1 MTLQRSDFSDFFC
14 AVNHGHSAFRWQHR
28 LFETLATSGRWP
40 DRIVAPTSAGKS
52 SVVDIH
58 VFAVALSAINGGPR
72 PPRRLALVVNRRALV
87 DSHSQRAQ
95 HILQLLHDPLPGS
108 LLRQVADALHSLR
121 SVEPTPPGVGPFDIV
136 NLRGGIPPQRSWV
149 ADPAAC
155 QVICA
160 TPDMWGSRILFRGY
174 GTSNLARPRESGFLT
189 NDAAMVLDEAHLN
202 RQLLLTA
209 RRVAELSAPGSTT
222 LAIPG
227 LQVVETTATP
237 VGTGDSAS
245 DSEIGVIESDL
256 GPDGDTALRM
266 RLTRPKKVRRI
277 GLPAW
282 PPSRSGRERSIYI
295 DVLVEETVRLRD
307 TYGTCGSTGRTVGC
321 FVNTVSLAADVAA
334 KLRKQGLAT
343 ELLVGRLRAYDLATM
358 RQSRPNMFTTVGDP
372 GVDVLIATQT
382 LEVGVDLDLA
392 ALVTELA
399 PASAIAQRAG
409 RVNRLGNAEGSEVV
423 VLGPEPGSKL
433 FTEKAPR
440 TLAVPPYA
448 GKGDADAFE
457 LLRRTW
463 DWLGE
468 RESDDAGLSP
478 WALVHSPPC
487 AGRLSR
493 ILLQRLELPDAW
505 YLSRTSD
512 ELFDEPDLELWLRDS
527 LDPESASCGLVVR
540 AQLPADDSAA
550 IALLEATPPID
561 DEVFPA
567 LIQDVRRVISLILSG
582 ADEYPARAFR
592 FRDNVISAIDAG
604 DVAPG
609 DVVILDQGHLVCTSG
624 VVVPSPTETAA
635 DVFDEVSP
643 ANVRLIAG
651 VDDIFLDDLADLV
664 QSSDGDVDDRDLIEL
679 LSEYRERNGRVARFL
694 DALEG
699 SDRGLKVAFG
709 DFDVVEN
716 RWLAVSAPRPYT
728 VAEDT
733 RQVWTPS
740 PEPVLLDSHN
750 AAVGARAREI
760 AVRLGLPADMQ
771 NVLDAGGRFHDAGKR
786 DERFQRIRLGNQDWQ
801 TAPLAKSHDNS
812 MQRVSK
818 KQALGGLPRK
828 WRHEQLSAAIAA
840 HHLERSPHN
849 DLVMRLAGASHG
861 YGRPG
866 FPHTTHDLL
875 TEDTDP
881 NIRILAE
888 TLFDEGGWDTL
899 IESTHHRWGVWACA
913 FFEAILR
920 AADSQVSAE
929 GK

>member
-1 MTLQRSDFSDFFC
+1 MTLQHHDFGDFFR
-14 AVNHGHSAFRWQHR
+14 AVNEGHSPFRWQHR
-28 LFETLATSGRWP
+28 LFEALATRGRWP
-40 DRIVAPTSAGKS
+40 DRIVAPTGAGKS
-52 SVVDIH
+52 NVVDIH
-58 VFAVALSAINGGPR
+58 IFAVALFAINGGPR
-72 PPRRLALVVNRRALV
+72 PPRRLALAVNRRALV
-87 DSHSQRAQ
+87 DSHAQRAQ
-95 HILQLLHDPLPGS
+95 HILELLHDASPGS
-108 LLRQVADALHSLR
+108 LLREVADALHSLR
-121 SVEPTPPGVGPFDIV
+121 SVEPTSPGLGPFDIV

-174 GTSNLARPRESGFLT
+174 GTSNLARPRESGLLCS
-189 NDAAMVLDEAHLN
+189 DAAMVLDEAHLN

-209 RRVAELSAPGSTT
+209 RRVAELSAPNS
-222 LAIPG
+222 LALGIPG

-237 VGTGDSAS
+237 AGDPAPE
-245 DSEIGVIESDL
+245 SEIGVIAADL

-282 PPSRSGRERSIYI
+282 PPRPSGRERSNYI
-295 DVLVEETVRLRD
+295 DALVDEAMRLQH
-307 TYGTCGSTGRTVGC
+307 TFGTRGSTGRTVGC
-321 FVNTVSLAADVAA
+321 FVNSVRLAAHVSAE
-334 KLRKQGLAT
+334 LRSRGITT
-343 ELLVGRLRAYDLATM
+343 ELLVGRLRPYDLAGI

-372 GVDVLIATQT
+372 DVDVLVATQT

-409 RVNRLGNAEGSEVV
+409 RVNRLGNAEESEIV
-423 VLGPEPGSKL
+423 VLGPAPGSEL
-433 FTEKAPR
+433 LVNEAARGFG
-440 TLAVPPYA
+440 VPPYA
-448 GKGDADAFE
+448 RRGDGEAFE
-457 LLRRTW
+457 LLRSTW
-463 DWLGE
+463 NWLGE
-468 RESDDAGLSP
+468 RESDEVGLSP
-478 WALVHSPPC
+478 WALVGSPPC
-487 AGRLSR
+487 AAHLSR
-493 ILLQRLELPDAW
+493 ILLQRLEMPDAW

-527 LDPESASCGLVVR
+527 LDSESASCGLVVR
-540 AQLPADDSAA
+540 AHLPADDSAA

-567 LIQDVRRVISLILSG
+567 LIQDVRRVIALIFSDP
-582 ADEYPARAFR
+582 DEYPARAFR
-592 FRDNVISAIDAG
+592 FRDNEISGIDAD

-609 DVVILDQGHLVCTSG
+609 DVVIVDHGHRVCTSG
-624 VVVPSPTETAA
+624 VVVGGPTETAA

-643 ANVRLIAG
+643 ASVRLVAG
-651 VDDIFLDDLADLV
+651 VDDILLDDLADLL
-664 QSSDGDVDDRDLIEL
+664 QSSNGDVDDHDVIDL
-679 LSEYRERNGRVARFL
+679 LSEYRERNARVARFL
-694 DALEG
+694 DALEN
-699 SDRGLKVAFG
+699 SDPGLKVAFG

-728 VAEDT
+728 VADDT

-760 AVRLGLPADMQ
+760 AVRLGLPADIE
-771 NVLDAGGRFHDAGKR
+771 NILEAGGRFHDAGKR
-786 DERFQRIRLGNQDWQ
+786 DERFQRIRLGNEDWQ
-801 TAPLAKSHDNS
+801 TTLLAKSHSNS
-812 MQRVSK
+812 VQQLSK

-840 HHLERSPHN
+840 HHLEPSTYN
-849 DLVMRLAGASHG
+849 DLVMRLAGTSHG

-875 TEDTDP
+875 AEDADP
-881 NIRILAE
+881 IVRALAE
-888 TLFDEGGWDTL
+888 TLFDEGGWDAL
-899 IESTHHRWGVWACA
+899 IEATHDRWGVWSCA
-913 FFEAILR
+913 FLEAVLR
-920 AADSQVSAE
+920 AADGQVSAE
-929 GK
+929 GQ

>member
-1 MTLQRSDFSDFFC
+1 MTLQRSDFGDFFR
-14 AVNHGHSAFRWQHR
+14 AVNQGHSPFRWQHR
-28 LFETLATSGRWP
+28 LFEALSTSGRWP
-40 DRIVAPTSAGKS
+40 DRIVAPTGAGKS

-58 VFAVALSAINGGPR
+58 TFAVALSAINGGPR
-72 PPRRLALVVNRRALV
+72 LPRRLAVVVNRQALV
-87 DSHSQRAQ
+87 DSHAQRAQ
-95 HILQLLHDPLPGS
+95 QILQLLHDASPGS

-121 SVEPTPPGVGPFDIV
+121 FVEPTSPGLAPFDIV

-174 GTSNLARPRESGFLT
+174 GTSNLARPRESGLLSS
-189 NDAAMVLDEAHLN
+189 DAAMVLDEAHLN

-209 RRVAELSAPGSTT
+209 RRVAELSAPNS
-222 LAIPG
+222 LALGIPG

-237 VGTGDSAS
+237 AGDPAPE
-245 DSEIGVIESDL
+245 SEIGVIAADL
-256 GPDGDTALRM
+256 GPDGDTALQM

-282 PPSRSGRERSIYI
+282 PPRRSGRDRSNYI
-295 DVLVEETVRLRD
+295 DALVNEAILLRN
-307 TYGTCGSTGRTVGC
+307 TFRTGGSTGRTVGC
-321 FVNTVSLAADVAA
+321 FVNSVRLAADVSAE
-334 KLRKQGLAT
+334 LRNQGLTT
-343 ELLVGRLRAYDLATM
+343 ELLAGRLRPYDLDAM

-372 GVDVLIATQT
+372 DVDVLVATQT

-409 RVNRLGNAEGSEVV
+409 RVNRLGNAEESEIV
-423 VLGPEPGSKL
+423 VLGPAPGSEL
-433 FTEKAPR
+433 LVNEAPR
-440 TLAVPPYA
+440 ALAVPPYA
-448 GKGDADAFE
+448 GRGDSEEAFE
-457 LLRRTW
+457 LLRSTW

-468 RESDDAGLSP
+468 RESDEVGLSP
-478 WALVHSPPC
+478 WALVGSPPC
-487 AGRLSR
+487 AAHLSR
-493 ILLQRLELPDAW
+493 ILLQRLEMPDAW

-527 LDPESASCGLVVR
+527 LDPENASCGLVVR
-540 AQLPADDSAA
+540 AHLPADDSAA

-567 LIQDVRRVISLILSG
+567 LLQDVRRVIALILSG
-582 ADEYPARAFR
+582 PDEYPTRAFR
-592 FRDNVISAIDAG
+592 FRDNAISGIDAG
-604 DVAPG
+604 DLAPG
-609 DVVILDQGHLVCTSG
+609 DVVIVDYGHLVCTSG
-624 VVVPSPTETAA
+624 VVVPSPTETAS
-635 DVFDEVSP
+635 DVFDEISP
-643 ANVRLIAG
+643 ASVRLVAG
-651 VDDIFLDDLADLV
+651 VDDIILDDLADLLE
-664 QSSDGDVDDRDLIEL
+664 SSNGDVADRDLIEL
-679 LSEYRERNGRVARFL
+679 LAEYRERNDRVARLL

-699 SDRGLKVAFG
+699 PDPALKVALG

-728 VAEDT
+728 IAEDT

-760 AVRLGLPADMQ
+760 AIRLGLPADMQ
-771 NVLDAGGRFHDAGKR
+771 NALETGGQFHDAGKR
-786 DERFQRIRLGNQDWQ
+786 DERFQRIRLGNEDWQ
-801 TAPLAKSHDNS
+801 TTPLAKSHDNS
-812 MQRVSK
+812 MQQLSK

-828 WRHEQLSAAIAA
+828 WRHEQLSAAIAG

-849 DLVMRLAGASHG
+849 DLVMRLAGTSHG

-881 NIRILAE
+881 NVRALAE
-888 TLFDEGGWDTL
+888 MLFDEGGWDTL
-899 IESTHHRWGVWACA
+899 VESTHHRWGVWSCA

-920 AADSQVSAE
+920 AADGQVSAE
-929 GK
+929 GR